1 MHIVPDN
8 FVFLKIY
15 NFFSILFNFR
25 TAHTLYFNEKS
36 IKFFLKKAGIKKYKI
51 NYYHE
56 MDFSNLLVWLKD
68 KKTQLWSR
76 PVTLRAMSNEVQSF
90 PPKARVY

>member
-1 MHIVPDN
+1 MNLIPN
-8 FVFLKIY
+8 T
-15 NFFSILFNFR
+15 FSQFNFR

-68 KKTQLWSR
+68 KKPSGLNK
-76 PVTLRAMSNEVQSF
+76 LKIFNDSF
-90 PPKARVY
+90 EKFYISYL